1 MTTEADPRLRRRDLS
16 SLELSEQCR
25 RDISE
30 LETIKAA
37 LDWNNAQIAELNRR
51 RTAIWKR
58 RLKKGDLKKS
68 ELARLSGVSDIYVA
82 KVVSQK
88 GSS

>member
-1 MTTEADPRLRRRDLS
+1 MSEPDPRLRRRDLE

-25 RDISE
+25 ADIDE
-30 LETIKAA
+30 LETIRKA
-37 LDWNNAQIAELNRR
+37 LNWNNAQIAELNKK

-58 RLKKGDLKKS
+58 RVKKGDLKKS

-82 KVVSQK
+82 KVLGKK
-88 GSS
+88 GS